1 MKNLHKLLIIFL
13 VGLSLEA
20 ANAQTISGRVT
31 AQDNNPIAYATL
43 TLLDSA
49 KKPIDYAISTE
60 TGDFLISKNI
70 ERGYFLSVSA
80 VGFQGQTLDKR
91 YFGESI
97 AIVLTRSD
105 KNTIGQVVVTANKPL
120 IEAKI
125 GKIIYNVENT
135 PLVKTSSITEILG
148 KAPGVT
154 VDIMSE
160 SIKLNGKQVLILMD
174 GRKTYLDG
182 GQVYQYLNNLQAGTI
197 EKIELINNPSAKY
210 DAGAIINIITKK
222 DKTHGWNASLS
233 STIGHGKEPEIKGN
247 GVLSYRNKSIALT
260 TSIGANYDKSPVSG
274 YSLQESPTY
283 RMDQN
288 YNSLTT
294 NNGVNGRIALDY
306 FLNKKH
312 TLGFVYSH
320 NQSERDKESKNT
332 SDRKIAG
339 DNLLNYVDDNQLNSS
354 SGRNLYSLNYTA
366 QLAGQKKLSFNADY
380 NISNTD
386 GDNRYYTS
394 LNNNLFRDRTNVLG
408 LNNHLLASTL
418 DYEDVWQERY
428 QIELGLKATDIS
440 TKNINLF
447 KTINGTGS
455 SAPEYQEDKFNY
467 NENVVGGYFT
477 ISTQL
482 GAKVGAQV
490 GLRGELTSIQGRSL
504 LTNEINKNEYFDLF
518 PTLAI
523 NYPIDQNHVLIFGY
537 NKSISRPSFRSLNPF
552 RYYSDIYSATEGN
565 PYLKASY
572 SHEAAVQYL
581 LKSKYMFTLGYMQEN
596 GQVNSYFE
604 KDPNSDVL
612 ISKYENYG
620 KAIGMVL
627 GADIP
632 VKLTNWWNTKVQLQ
646 LAQVSIE
653 KENFKENGPAIASNI
668 VSTFKLA
675 KTYNIELTNN
685 FTYSTVQGI
694 YKVDPSYY
702 MNLSI
707 AKSFAKNKLSVRLHA
722 LDMFNLY
729 KFKAT
734 TTQNNIFSLDRNQ
747 GRGAMYLL
755 SLTYRLGKTTVKASD
770 AKSKSIGED
779 ANRL

>member
-1 MKNLHKLLIIFL
+1 MKNLQKLLIVFL
-13 VGLSLEA
+13 VGISLKTA
-20 ANAQTISGRVT
+20 DAQTISGKVST
-31 AQDNNPIAYATL
+31 ENNVQVSYATL

-49 KKPIDYAISTE
+49 KKPIDYAISSE
-60 TGDFLISKNI
+60 NGYFLISKNI
-70 ERGYFLSVSA
+70 EKGYYISVSA
-80 VGFQGQTLDKR
+80 VGFQAQTLDKGK
-91 YFGESI
+91 FGDTMI
-97 AIVLTRSD
+97 IILTRSD
-105 KNTIGQVVVTANKPL
+105 ENTIGEVVVTASKPL

-174 GRKTYLDG
+174 GRKTYLEG

-222 DKTHGWNASLS
+222 DKAHGWNASLS
-233 STIGHGKEPEIKGN
+233 STLGHGKEPEIKGN
-247 GVLSYRNKSIALT
+247 GVFSYRNKSIALT
-260 TSIGANYDKSPVSG
+260 TSLGANYDKSPVSG

-288 YNSLTT
+288 YNALTT
-294 NNGVNGRIALDY
+294 NNGVNGRVALDY

-312 TLGFVYSH
+312 TLGLVYSH
-320 NQSERDKESKNT
+320 NNSTHEKASKNT
-332 SDRKIAG
+332 SDRKNSG
-339 DNLLNYVDDNQLNSS
+339 NSLLNYLDDNQLDNLTN
-354 SGRNLYSLNYTA
+354 RNLYSLNYTA
-366 QLAGQKKLSFNADY
+366 QLGGQKKISFNTDY
-380 NISNTD
+380 NVSNTE

-394 LNNNLFRDRTNVLG
+394 LNNNLFRDRNNTLD
-408 LNNHLLASTL
+408 LDNHLLATTL
-418 DYEDVWQERY
+418 DFEDVWKDKY
-428 QIELGLKATDIS
+428 QIELGLKTTDIS

-447 KTINGTGS
+447 KTINGVGS
-455 SAPEYQEDKFNY
+455 STPEYQEDRFNY
-467 NENVVGGYFT
+467 DENVYGGYFT

-482 GAKVGAQV
+482 GAKVGAQI

-504 LTNEINKNEYFDLF
+504 LSDDINKREYFDLF
-518 PTLAI
+518 PTVAI
-523 NYPIDQNHVLIFGY
+523 NYALHQNHVLIFGY
-537 NKSISRPSFRSLNPF
+537 NKSINRPSFRSLNPF
-552 RYYSDIYSATEGN
+552 RYYSDIYSASEGN
-565 PYLKASY
+565 SYLKASY
-572 SHEAAVQYL
+572 SHEAALQYI

-596 GQVNSYFE
+596 GQVNSYLE
-604 KDPNSDVL
+604 QDPNSEVL
-612 ISKYENYG
+612 ILKYENYG
-620 KAIGMVL
+620 KATGIVL

-632 VKLTNWWNTKVQLQ
+632 VKFAKWWNSKIQLQ

-653 KENFKENGPAIASNI
+653 KESFKENGPAISSNI
-668 VSTFKLA
+668 ASTFKLPKA
-675 KTYNIELTNN
+675 YSVELTNN

-694 YKVDPSYY
+694 YKVAPSYY

-707 AKSFAKNKLSVRLHA
+707 AKSFANNKLSARLHA

-755 SLTYRLGKTTVKASD
+755 SLTYRFGKTTVKASD

-779 ANRL
+779 ANRF